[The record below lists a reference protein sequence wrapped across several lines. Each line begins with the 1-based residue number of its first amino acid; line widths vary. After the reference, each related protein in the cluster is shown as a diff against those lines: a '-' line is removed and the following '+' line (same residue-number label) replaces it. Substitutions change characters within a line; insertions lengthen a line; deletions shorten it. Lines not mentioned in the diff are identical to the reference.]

1 MPPDEENQPMQTPQ
15 AFPTPRKHFDRIE
28 SDDPPQEPDDVSP
41 LPGGVLAV
49 MTIAMGIA
57 ACLWAFIGYVL
68 EGDQFPNR
76 ILAMFGAGGCFILS
90 GLLMRTGGILFPAIA
105 AVVGVLLGIASRTLF

>member
-28 SDDPPQEPDDVSP
+28 SDDPPLEPDDVSP
-41 LPGGVLAV
+41 LPGGVLAI

-57 ACLWAFIGYVL
+57 ACLWGLIGQVL
-68 EGDQFPNR
+68 EGYQTAASV
-76 ILAMFGAGGCFILS
+76 AMCGAGACFILS
-90 GLLMRTGGILFPAIA
+90 GLLMRTRSILFPLLA
-105 AVVGVLLGIASRTLF
+105 AVLGILLGIASRTFF